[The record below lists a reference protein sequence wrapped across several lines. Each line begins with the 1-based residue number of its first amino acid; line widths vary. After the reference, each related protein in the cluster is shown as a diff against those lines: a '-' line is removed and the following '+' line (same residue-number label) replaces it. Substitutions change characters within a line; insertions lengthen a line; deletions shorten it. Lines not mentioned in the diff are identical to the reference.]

1 MKVGNAVTRA
11 TRNLKQSLA
20 RAAGVAALASAA
32 LLGSVVATPAQAQEK
47 MQLTVAEA
55 IRWIGFLPLYVA
67 NDKGFFA
74 RENLDVKIVTAGGRA
89 LAVQTV
95 ISGQA
100 DLSSQ
105 DPAGP
110 TQALKQ
116 GADIR
121 IFLPLINRNLIY
133 MVGPKG
139 AAEGDKLDPRGM
151 RIAVATPPSSPHN
164 VLTHF
169 LREKGFEEVDRA
181 TWRPK
186 GSTNPKDQVRLMFVG
201 FFQELPPVSAG
212 QADAAVV
219 LTPYEAIGVHDVG
232 LKVLYSWA
240 EASGPFALTVF
251 SASQER
257 LKSKQPAFQAFT
269 NAMTRAYE
277 WMYANPGETADIAT
291 KYFPKLNPVVVKEA
305 AGRMLRE
312 GAVPRNGIVP
322 KDGYQANIF
331 GLAARAGDPGA
342 NVPYEQAVVTEFG
355 ERAMKGAAK

>member
-1 MKVGNAVTRA
+1 MFHTLFKQDCSSPVQLSRRALTRMI
-11 TRNLKQSLA
+11 
-20 RAAGVAALASAA
+20 AALA
-32 LLGSVVATPAQAQEK
+32 VVATTGVAHGADR

-55 IRWIGFLPLYVA
+55 IRWIGYLPMYVA
-67 NDKGFFA
+67 QDKGFFA
-74 RENLDVKIVTAGGRA
+74 KENLDVKIVTAGGRA

-105 DPAGP
+105 DPVGP
-110 TQALKQ
+110 TLALKQ
-116 GADIR
+116 GADIK
-121 IFLPLINRNLIY
+121 IFLPLMNRNLIY

-139 AAEGDKLDPRGM
+139 AATGDNVDPRGM

-164 VLTHF
+164 VLANL

-186 GSTNPKDQVRLMFVG
+186 GSTNQKEYVRLMFVG

-219 LTPYEAIGVHDVG
+219 LTPYESIAVHDVG
-232 LKVLYSWA
+232 LQVLYSWA
-240 EASGPFALTVF
+240 QGSGPFALTIF
-251 SASQER
+251 SALSER
-257 LKSKQPAFQAFT
+257 LKAKRDAFQAFT
-269 NAMTRAYE
+269 NAMTKTFD
-277 WMYANPGETADIAT
+277 WMYANPDETAAVAA
-291 KYFPKLNPVVVKEA
+291 KWFPKLNPAVVKEA
-305 AGRMLRE
+305 VGRMLRE
-312 GAVPRNGIVP
+312 NAIPKDGIVP

-342 NVPYEQAVVTEFG
+342 NVPYGDAVVTEFG
-355 ERAMKGAAK
+355 ERAKAGTK